1 LVRLDISLEATVKNH
16 RYISL
21 ALLLFGLVVLTAVV
35 IMSIQ
40 FYAEGQIMIIELND
54 GLEAVIDPIEH
65 GSDID
70 INVTLTL
77 YNRGEKTFYLA
88 HIGPAKVQDSTDGD
102 YECIYTSEGGH
113 IELGDIANISQWSN
127 YGDQD
132 KIKKIQEFTRIAP
145 KTHSNSI
152 LFTFRKKNGKSKGSH
167 VSFSTVLAARSV
179 DNSIADKT
187 LGEDK
192 KIRDVYLMN
201 VDFRLVRVHKLPPKL
216 W

>member
-1 LVRLDISLEATVKNH
+1 
-16 RYISL
+16 
-21 ALLLFGLVVLTAVV
+21 
-35 IMSIQ
+35 MSIQ
-40 FYAEGQIMIIELND
+40 FYAEGQIMTIKLND

-88 HIGPAKVQDSTDGD
+88 HIGPPKVQDGTDGD

-127 YGDQD
+127 YGDRD
-132 KIKKIQEFTRIAP
+132 KIKKIQEFTQIAP
-145 KTHSNSI
+145 QTHSNSI

-201 VDFRLVRVHKLPPKL
+201 VDFRSVRVHKLPPKL

>member
-1 LVRLDISLEATVKNH
+1 MKNH

-21 ALLLFGLVVLTAVV
+21 ALLLFGLAVLTAIVV
-35 IMSIQ
+35 ISINV
-40 FYAEGQIMIIELND
+40 YIEDHSMTNKLND
-54 GLEAVIDPIEH
+54 GLEAVIDPIER

-88 HIGPAKVQDSTDGD
+88 HIGPPKVQDSTGGD
-102 YECIYTSEGGH
+102 YECTYTSEGGH

-145 KTHSNSI
+145 KAHSNSI
-152 LFTFRKKNGKSKGSH
+152 LFTFRKKSGKSKGSH
-167 VSFSTVLAARSV
+167 MSFSTVLAARSV
-179 DNSIADKT
+179 DNPITDKT

-192 KIRDVYLMN
+192 KIKDVYLMN
-201 VDFRLVRVHKLPPKL
+201 VSFRSVPVHKLPMKL